1 MEAKNSGHL
10 FQCCNK
16 ARSVWDILGSDLGS
30 PSVSLCRDFR
40 PGVMCQICAKL
51 RWRLYGVVGYCCL
64 EFMDYIIE
72 LKFGMGDLE
81 NQLLILSSGVRTISS
96 PLNAPLHLLEVEAEA
111 MGESIRFA
119 WQMGNYDAVL
129 EGDSQKVVVHSLLGS
144 SISSLSISNNI

>member
-1 MEAKNSGHL
+1 
-10 FQCCNK
+10 
-16 ARSVWDILGSDLGS
+16 
-30 PSVSLCRDFR
+30 
-40 PGVMCQICAKL
+40 
-51 RWRLYGVVGYCCL
+51 
-64 EFMDYIIE
+64 MDYIIE